1 MINYLKNKWG
11 IENSLQFTII
21 MLVFA
26 VTGSAAAYLS
36 KPLIVL
42 LGLEN
47 LSKIVY
53 WPLRLLLV
61 FPIYQILL
69 VFFGYIFGIVSSII
83 IGKKDKF
90 IYSFFLKMSK
100 VFTKSLIKILTF
112 GFYK

>member
-1 MINYLKNKWG
+1 MISYLKNKWG
-11 IENSLQFTII
+11 IENSLQFAIVMI
-21 MLVFA
+21 VFA
-26 VTGSAAAYLS
+26 ITGSAAAYLS

-42 LGLEN
+42 LGLDN
-47 LSKIVY
+47 LSKIIY

-69 VFFGYIFGIVSSII
+69 IFFGYIFGIISSII

-90 IYSFFLKMSK
+90 IYKFFLRMSK
-100 VFTKSLIKILTF
+100 VFTKSLIRILTF